1 VRKWYYNEYDL
12 ISKTSY
18 FRRVFDVQS
27 SVKQVETDGVLAGIG
42 LFPEKPE
49 GANYEYDSPQQAYTV
64 VYRHHTFALGLSFT
78 KEAQE
83 DELYGL
89 IPKSGK
95 ELGRAAAYSQ
105 EVSAWSLFNNLTA
118 TVYTA
123 DASNYTLL
131 GSQFR
136 VDGGTWTNQLSTNA
150 DLSIESLELMLSE
163 WVTGMVDQRG
173 LMNLTM
179 PKFLIHGPADKYLA
193 YRLTRSVQQPQ
204 TNDNDINAVRA
215 MDDLIPICVPFLTND
230 GRWFI
235 VGGPG
240 ETGLVYFDRVGMSVD
255 RFDTPENG
263 NVNMVA
269 RFRSSSGATH
279 PAAIMGSQG
288 A

>member
-1 VRKWYYNEYDL
+1 
-12 ISKTSY
+12 
-18 FRRVFDVQS
+18 VFDVQP
-27 SVKQVETDGVLAGIG
+27 SVKQLETDGVLAGIG

-64 VYRHHTFALGLSFT
+64 AYRHHTFALGLSFT
-78 KEAQE
+78 KEARE

-89 IPKSGK
+89 IEKSGR

-105 EVSAWSLFNNLTA
+105 EVGAWSLFNNLTA

-123 DASNYTLL
+123 DGTNYTLL
-131 GSQFR
+131 SSTHFR

-163 WVTGMVDQRG
+163 WVVNMTDMRG
-173 LMNLTM
+173 QINLTM
-179 PKFLIHGPADKYLA
+179 PKFLIHGPGDKYLA
-193 YRLTRSVQQPQ
+193 YRLTQSVQQPQ
-204 TNDNDINAVRA
+204 GPDNDINAVRA
-215 MDDLIPICVPFLTND
+215 MHDLIPICVPFLTND

-240 ETGLVYFDRVGMSVD
+240 ETGLVYFDRVGMSMD

-263 NVNMVA
+263 NVNMIA
-269 RFRSSSGATH
+269 RYRSSSGASH
-279 PAAIMGSQG
+279 PGAVFGSTG
-288 A
+288 S